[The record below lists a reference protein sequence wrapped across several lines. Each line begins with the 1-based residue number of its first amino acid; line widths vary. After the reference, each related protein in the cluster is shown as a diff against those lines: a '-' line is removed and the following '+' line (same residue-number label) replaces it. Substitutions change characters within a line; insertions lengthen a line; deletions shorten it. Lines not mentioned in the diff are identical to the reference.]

1 MFVAVYAVPGRTS
14 LPETRRG
21 GMNRANRL
29 TAILDLLAVRGDV
42 SVEELAERFDASAA
56 TIRRD
61 LDSLSER
68 RLLTRTH
75 GGAVA
80 QSVAY
85 ELPIRY
91 KSHQRTSQKE
101 RIAQAASA
109 LVSPGAVVGLSG
121 GTTTTAIATALAARE
136 DLAEQGLTVVTN
148 AVNIA
153 AQLATR
159 PDFKV
164 VVTGGVIHSRSYE
177 LVGPFVE
184 QLLAGVSLDIAF
196 IGVNALSTSGVAT
209 THDEREA
216 AVNRMMASRARRAV
230 IVADSSKVGAS
241 AFASVGGSDL
251 FPTLLTDDGLAPDD
265 RRALRDAGYEVVLAD

>member
-1 MFVAVYAVPGRTS
+1 MK
-14 LPETRRG
+14 
-21 GMNRANRL
+21 RAARL
-29 TAILDLLAVRGDV
+29 SAILDLLAAGGEVTVD
-42 SVEELAERFDASAA
+42 ELVERFGASPA

-61 LDSLSER
+61 LDSLAEQ

-85 ELPIRY
+85 ELPVRY
-91 KSHQRTSQKE
+91 KSHLRTRAKE
-101 RIAQAASA
+101 QIARAAAA
-109 LVSPGAVVGLSG
+109 LVEPGATVGLSG
-121 GTTTTAIATALAARE
+121 GTTTTAIAAALAARE
-136 DLAEQGLTVVTN
+136 DLGEITVVTN

-159 PDFKV
+159 PDIKV

-184 QLLAGVSLDIAF
+184 QLLAGIHLDIAF
-196 IGVNALSTSGVAT
+196 IGVNGIASDAGAT

-216 AVNRMMASRARRAV
+216 AVNRMMAQRAARAV
-230 IVADSSKVGAS
+230 IVADSDKAGAV
-241 AFASVGGSDL
+241 AFAHVGDAGL
-251 FPTLLTDDGLAPDD
+251 FPTLIT
-265 RRALRDAGYEVVLAD
+265 DAGIEDSAASELTGAGFAVIRAE

>member
-1 MFVAVYAVPGRTS
+1 MK
-14 LPETRRG
+14 
-21 GMNRANRL
+21 RAARL
-29 TAILDLLAVRGDV
+29 SAILDLLAEQGEV
-42 SVEELAERFDASAA
+42 SVDELTARFDTSSA

-61 LDSLSER
+61 LDSLAEQ

-85 ELPIRY
+85 ELPVRY
-91 KSHQRTSQKE
+91 KSHLRTDEKE
-101 RIAQAASA
+101 RIALAAAS
-109 LVSPGAVVGLSG
+109 LVTSGAVVGLSG
-121 GTTTTAIATALAARE
+121 GTTTTAIAAALAARD
-136 DLAEQGLTVVTN
+136 DLGEVTVVTN

-159 PDFKV
+159 PDIKV

-184 QLLAGVSLDIAF
+184 QLLAGIHLDIAF
-196 IGVNALSTSGVAT
+196 IGVNGISADNGASTQ
-209 THDEREA
+209 DEREA

-230 IVADSSKVGAS
+230 VVADSSKVGRAAFAQIGGRELFGTVITDAS
-241 AFASVGGSDL
+241 AEVA
-251 FPTLLTDDGLAPDD
+251 GLQ
-265 RRALRDAGYEVVLAD
+265 DAGYEVISV

>member
-1 MFVAVYAVPGRTS
+1 
-14 LPETRRG
+14 
-21 GMNRANRL
+21 
-29 TAILDLLAVRGDV
+29 
-42 SVEELAERFDASAA
+42 
-56 TIRRD
+56 
-61 LDSLSER
+61 
-68 RLLTRTH
+68 
-75 GGAVA
+75 VA

-109 LVSPGAVVGLSG
+109 LVAPGSVVGLSG
-121 GTTTTAIATALAARE
+121 GTTTTAIATALAARRTSRIK
-136 DLAEQGLTVVTN
+136 AQVVTN

-159 PDFKV
+159 PDIKV

-177 LVGPFVE
+177 LVGPFME
-184 QLLAGVSLDIAF
+184 QLLAGIALDIAF
-196 IGVNALSTSGVAT
+196 IGVNAVSADGMAS

-230 IVADSSKVGAS
+230 IVADSSKIGAS
-241 AFASVGGSDL
+241 AFAAVGGSDL
-251 FPTLLTDDGLAPDD
+251 FPTLLTDDGIAPGD
-265 RRALRDAGYEVVLAD
+265 RSAPA

>member
-1 MFVAVYAVPGRTS
+1 MK
-14 LPETRRG
+14 
-21 GMNRANRL
+21 RAARL
-29 TAILDLLAVRGDV
+29 SATLDLIAEQGEV
-42 SVEELAERFDASAA
+42 SVDELTVRFDTSSA

-61 LDSLSER
+61 LDSLAEQ

-85 ELPIRY
+85 ELPVRY
-91 KSHQRTSQKE
+91 KSHLRTDEKE
-101 RIAQAASA
+101 RIALAAAA
-109 LVSPGAVVGLSG
+109 LVTPGAVVGLSG
-121 GTTTTAIATALAARE
+121 GTTTTAIAAALAARD
-136 DLAEQGLTVVTN
+136 DLGEVTVVTN

-159 PDFKV
+159 PDIKV

-184 QLLAGVSLDIAF
+184 QLLASIHLDIAF
-196 IGVNALSTSGVAT
+196 IGVNGISADNGASTQ
-209 THDEREA
+209 DEREA

-230 IVADSSKVGAS
+230 VVADSTKVGRA
-241 AFASVGGSDL
+241 AFAQIGGKEL
-251 FPTLLTDDGLAPDD
+251 FATVITDAPAAALA
-265 RRALRDAGYEVVLAD
+265 DAGYEVICV

>member
-1 MFVAVYAVPGRTS
+1 MKRA
-14 LPETRRG
+14 TRL
-21 GMNRANRL
+21 N
-29 TAILDLLAVRGDV
+29 AILELLAEHGEV
-42 SVEELAERFDASAA
+42 SVEGLVDRFEASAA

-61 LDSLSER
+61 LDSLAEQ

-85 ELPIRY
+85 ELPVRY
-91 KSHQRTSQKE
+91 KSHLRTEQKE
-101 RIAQAASA
+101 RIALAARE
-109 LVSPGAVVGLSG
+109 LVAPGSVVGLSG
-121 GTTTTAIATALAARE
+121 GTTTTSLAAALAARE
-136 DLAEQGLTVVTN
+136 DLEGLTVVTN

-159 PDFKV
+159 PDIKV

-184 QLLAGVSLDIAF
+184 QLLGGIQLDAAF
-196 IGVNALSTSGVAT
+196 IGVNGMSAASGAS

-216 AVNRMMASRARRAV
+216 AVNRLMAQRARRA
-230 IVADSSKVGAS
+230 IVVTDSSKLGVN
-241 AFASVGGSDL
+241 AFAAVGGTEL
-251 FPTLLTDDGLAPDD
+251 FRTVITDADAAPAETS
-265 RRALRDAGYEVVLAD
+265 ALREAGYEVVLAD

>member
-1 MFVAVYAVPGRTS
+1 MK
-14 LPETRRG
+14 
-21 GMNRANRL
+21 RAARL
-29 TAILDLLAVRGDV
+29 TEILDLLAAQGEV
-42 SVEELAERFDASAA
+42 SVDELVERLEASAA

-61 LDSLSER
+61 LDSLAEQ

-85 ELPIRY
+85 ELPVKY
-91 KSHQRTSQKE
+91 KSHRRTHEKDV
-101 RIAQAASA
+101 IARAASA
-109 LVSPGAVVGLSG
+109 LVTTGSVVGLSG
-121 GTTTTAIATALAARE
+121 GTTTTAIAAALAARD
-136 DLAEQGLTVVTN
+136 DLGEFTVVTN

-153 AQLATR
+153 SQLATR
-159 PDFKV
+159 PDIKV

-184 QLLAGVSLDIAF
+184 QLLSGIHLDIAF
-196 IGVNALSTSGVAT
+196 IGVNALSAEAGAS

-230 IVADSSKVGAS
+230 VVADSSKIGDN
-241 AFASVGGSDL
+241 AFAHIGGPEL
-251 FPTLLTDDGLAPDD
+251 FRTVITDAP
-265 RRALRDAGYEVVLAD
+265 APELVEAGYEVVVA

>member
-1 MFVAVYAVPGRTS
+1 MK
-14 LPETRRG
+14 
-21 GMNRANRL
+21 RAARL
-29 TAILDLLAVRGDV
+29 SAILDLLAGQGEVTVDEL
-42 SVEELAERFDASAA
+42 VELLDTSAA
-56 TIRRD
+56 TTRRD
-61 LDSLSER
+61 LDSLAEQ

-91 KSHQRTSQKE
+91 KNHQRTLEKAN
-101 RIAQAASA
+101 IAQAACE
-109 LVSPGAVVGLSG
+109 LVEPGAVVGLSG
-121 GTTTTAIATALAARE
+121 GTTTTAIAAALAARE
-136 DLAEQGLTVVTN
+136 DIAAEGLTIVTN

-159 PDFKV
+159 PDIKV

-184 QLLAGVSLDIAF
+184 QLLSGIQLDIAF
-196 IGVNALSTSGVAT
+196 IGVNGMDAQAGAT

-216 AVNRMMASRARRAV
+216 AVNRMMARRARRAV
-230 IVADSSKVGAS
+230 IVADSSKIGVS
-241 AFASVGGSDL
+241 TFAFVGGPEL
-251 FPTLLTDDGLAPDD
+251 FPTVITDDGLSGAA
-265 RRALRDAGYEVVLAD
+265 RSALESAGHEVLLAR

>member
-1 MFVAVYAVPGRTS
+1 MK
-14 LPETRRG
+14 
-21 GMNRANRL
+21 RAARL
-29 TAILDLLAVRGDV
+29 TKILDLLAGRGEV
-42 SVEELAERFDASAA
+42 SVDDLVLQFEASAA

-61 LDSLSER
+61 LDSLAEQ

-91 KSHQRTSQKE
+91 KSHLRTHEKE
-101 RIAQAASA
+101 LIARAASE
-109 LVSPGAVVGLSG
+109 LVTTGAVVGLSG
-121 GTTTTAIATALAARE
+121 GTTTTAIAAALAARA
-136 DLAEQGLTVVTN
+136 DLGEITVVTN

-153 AQLATR
+153 SQLATR
-159 PDFKV
+159 PDIKV

-184 QLLAGVSLDIAF
+184 QLLSGIHLDIAF
-196 IGVNALSTSGVAT
+196 IGVNALSAEAGAS

-230 IVADSSKVGAS
+230 AVADSSKIGRN
-241 AFASVGGSDL
+241 AFAHVGGPEL
-251 FPTLLTDDGLAPDD
+251 FGTVITDAVAP
-265 RRALRDAGYEVVLAD
+265 ALVDAGYEVIVA

>member
-1 MFVAVYAVPGRTS
+1 
-14 LPETRRG
+14 
-21 GMNRANRL
+21 MNRANRL
-29 TAILDLLAVRGDV
+29 TAILDLLAAQGDV
-42 SVEELAERFDASAA
+42 SVEELVERFDASAA

-85 ELPIRY
+85 ELPVRY
-91 KSHQRTSQKE
+91 KSHQRTEEKE
-101 RIAQAASA
+101 RIARAASA
-109 LVSPGAVVGLSG
+109 LVAPGSVVGLSG
-121 GTTTTAIATALAARE
+121 GTTTTAIAAALAARE
-136 DLAEQGLTVVTN
+136 DLAEHGLTIVTN

-159 PDFKV
+159 PDIKV

-184 QLLAGVSLDIAF
+184 QLLSGIALDIAF
-196 IGVNALSTSGVAT
+196 IGVNALSAADGAA

-230 IVADSSKVGAS
+230 IVADSGKVGAA
-241 AFASVGGSDL
+241 AFATVGDAAL
-251 FPTLLTDDGLAPDD
+251 FPTVLTDAGLGDD
-265 RRALRDAGYEVVLAD
+265 ARTALQDAGYDVVLAD